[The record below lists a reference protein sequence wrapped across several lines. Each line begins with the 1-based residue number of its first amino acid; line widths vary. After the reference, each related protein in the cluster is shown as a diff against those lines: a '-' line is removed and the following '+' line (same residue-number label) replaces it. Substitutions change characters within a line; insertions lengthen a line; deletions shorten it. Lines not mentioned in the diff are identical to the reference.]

1 MKDID
6 YYNLKEQAI
15 NKIKKQNKKLLK
27 KISKKILKQVKQ
39 NPMQNY
45 YEINIDKYSLEDMRI
60 IKRYFCDWLGFGFST
75 EIPNDEFITTIN
87 YVTSVES
94 FHTISANNN
103 TVKVKPLTKFYIT
116 WFQKN

>member
-1 MKDID
+1 MEDID
-6 YYNLKEQAI
+6 YYNLEERAI

-75 EIPNDEFITTIN
+75 EIPNDKFIN
-87 YVTSVES
+87 VSYVTSVES
-94 FHTISANNN
+94 LCTAVGVNN
-103 TVKVKPLTKFYIT
+103 TIKTAPLTKFYIT